1 MGSSAARSGEDHDD
15 AFRGVPACHPGGPAV
30 GAPAP
35 LRSWR
40 RAVAVGVPLA
50 AVAVPLAAA
59 AAALAV
65 SWQRWIDPLVD
76 SGREMDVP
84 WRLLQGERLYAD
96 VTYYYG
102 PLGPWT
108 NALALRLFGSRWLT
122 LELVCAALSAAI
134 FLLLFRLTRR
144 AGGNL
149 SATVATALAAALC
162 MAAPRGGAF
171 IFPYSSSGLFA
182 LAGGLLALDATA
194 AVASGSPWRR
204 RLLGGLG
211 LGIALAS
218 RFEIGAA
225 GAVTLVLAGLRSR
238 RREETRADLAVVA
251 TGALLACGAYA
262 VAFAGIPWSRLLADG
277 PLSPYL
283 GMPPEWR
290 TLYLE
295 ISGLS
300 QPLTAA
306 GRLGV
311 SLLLDGLLL
320 AAAAWLAPPEQGHPS
335 RRYLFAAGGLLL
347 LGAYLWSPWNV
358 SLKNLP
364 PLLSILPP
372 AALAAAL
379 ILLLRRPLEDRERA
393 RFLLFCFSA
402 AVAARV
408 FFGLVVGPRMGP
420 ISALPLPGLLAT
432 GSVLAFDVLA
442 SRAPAPASCRRRL
455 AAIGAVVG
463 VLFLY
468 RLARVDAQ
476 PRRVRLATAAG
487 CLRLAAPE
495 AQAIAGTLDYLDLH
509 ARDGDTLT
517 AFPESGF
524 FNFVTGL
531 RSPLRQDLIV
541 PGVLRGA
548 REDAAAR
555 QMAAAGPRF
564 VLLCNRPTRE
574 FGPEAFGRDYAVR
587 LWSGVAAH
595 YRLAAAFGPGGSAS
609 PVGVKD
615 FFIRLY
621 ERSPEAGAPV
631 RLTALGRRP
640 PAGPDAALAD
650 SDRDP
655 GR

>member
-1 MGSSAARSGEDHDD
+1 MQSSAARSGEQHDD
-15 AFRGVPACHPGGPAV
+15 VGP
-30 GAPAP
+30 PAP
-35 LRSWR
+35 P
-40 RAVAVGVPLA
+40 RAWQRAA

-59 AAALAV
+59 GAALAV

-76 SGREMDVP
+76 SGRELDVP
-84 WRLLQGERLYAD
+84 WRLLQGERLYAG

-102 PLGPWT
+102 PLGPWAS
-108 NALALRLFGSRWLT
+108 ALALRLLGNRWLT
-122 LELVCAALSAAI
+122 LELACAALSAAI

-162 MAAPRGGAF
+162 MGAPRGGAF
-171 IFPYSSSGLFA
+171 IFPYSTSGLLA
-182 LAGGLLALDATA
+182 LAGALLALDATA
-194 AVASGSPWRR
+194 AAEPWRR
-204 RLLGGLG
+204 RLLGSLG
-211 LGIALAS
+211 LAIALAS
-218 RFEIGAA
+218 RFEVGVAA
-225 GAVTLVLAGLRSR
+225 AVTLVLAGLRSR

-251 TGALLACGAYA
+251 TGALVAAAVYA
-262 VAFAGIPWSRLLADG
+262 AAFAGIPWSRLLADG
-277 PLSPYL
+277 PLSPYFD
-283 GMPPEWR
+283 MPPEWR

-300 QPLTAA
+300 NPLTTA

-320 AAAAWLAPPEQGHPS
+320 AAAAWLALPAPGHP
-335 RRYLFAAGGLLL
+335 RRGYRFAAGGMLL

-358 SLKNLP
+358 ALKNLP

-379 ILLLRRPLEDRERA
+379 MLLRRPLDGRERS

-402 AVAARV
+402 ALAARV

-432 GSVLAFDVLA
+432 GAVLTFDVLA
-442 SRAPAPASCRRRL
+442 PGMPAPASFRRRL
-455 AAIGAVVG
+455 AAVCAVVG
-463 VLFLY
+463 ILFLY
-468 RLARVDAQ
+468 RLARADAQ
-476 PRRVRLATAAG
+476 PRRVGLSTAAG
-487 CLRLAAPE
+487 CLRLAAP
-495 AQAIAGTLDYLDLH
+495 QALAIGQTLDYLELR

-555 QMAAAGPRF
+555 QLAAAGPRF
-564 VLLCNRPTRE
+564 VLLCNRPTKE
-574 FGPEAFGRDYAVR
+574 FGPAAFGRDYAVR
-587 LWSGVAAH
+587 LWGSVAAH
-595 YRLAAAFGPGGSAS
+595 YVLAAAFGPGGGAS
-609 PVGVKD
+609 PVGAAD
-615 FFIRLY
+615 FFIRVY
-621 ERSPEAGAPV
+621 ERNPAAGAAVRLAAVGRRSPV
-631 RLTALGRRP
+631 RPHAAF
-640 PAGPDAALAD
+640 AGAD
-650 SDRDP
+650 RGP
-655 GR
+655 RE

>member
-1 MGSSAARSGEDHDD
+1 MRSSAASSGDDHDD
-15 AFRGVPACHPGGPAV
+15 AGG
-30 GAPAP
+30 PAP
-35 LRSWR
+35 LRTWQ
-40 RAVAVGVPLA
+40 RAA
-50 AVAVPLAAA
+50 AVALPLAAA

-108 NALALRLFGSRWLT
+108 NALALRLLGSRWLT
-122 LELVCAALSAAI
+122 LELMCAALSAAI

-149 SATVATALAAALC
+149 SATVATTLAAALC

-204 RLLGGLG
+204 QLLGALG

-225 GAVTLVLAGLRSR
+225 AAVTLVLAGLRSR
-238 RREETRADLAVVA
+238 RRQETRADLAVVA
-251 TGALLACGAYA
+251 GGAVLACGAYA
-262 VAFAGIPWSRLLADG
+262 VAFAGISWSRLLADG

-320 AAAAWLAPPEQGHPS
+320 AAAAWLALPEPGRPR

-379 ILLLRRPLEDRERA
+379 ILLRRPLADRQRA
-393 RFLLFCFSA
+393 RFLLFFFSA

-432 GSVLAFDVLA
+432 GAVLAFDVMA
-442 SRAPAPASCRRRL
+442 PRTPAPASFRRRL

-468 RLARVDAQ
+468 RLARFDDQ

-495 AQAIAGTLDYLDLH
+495 ARAIAETLDYLDLR

-548 REDAAAR
+548 REEDAAR
-555 QMAAAGPRF
+555 QLADAGPRF

-595 YRLAAAFGPGGSAS
+595 YRLAAAFGPGGGAS

-615 FFIRLY
+615 FFVRLY
-621 ERSPEAGAPV
+621 ERSPAAGAPV
-631 RLTALGRRP
+631 RLAALGRRP
-640 PAGPDAALAD
+640 PAGPDASLAD
-650 SDRDP
+650 SDRGP